1 MLSVRNWF
9 FSTVSVFPFWSTEA
23 KWHIPST
30 KILNPLKQ
38 REGGKD
44 SPNKLSRVNAWPT
57 LISVSQQLPTWHFSG
72 SVYKF
77 IVSLFGMLFN
87 AFSCSLYMG
96 CLRSRCPTL
105 HCQIWFT
112 PHQRLN
118 LGWGQIALVY
128 GLCCNRQHNRRIH
141 PHMCHSLHLSLSL
154 HQHANGRLISSPFL
168 WLSHTFLGHI
178 FLEGWIY

>member
-1 MLSVRNWF
+1 MAHPLHQDPEPS
-9 FSTVSVFPFWSTEA
+9 EA
-23 KWHIPST
+23 KRRR
-30 KILNPLKQ
+30 KRLAQ
-38 REGGKD
+38 QAVQGK
-44 SPNKLSRVNAWPT
+44 NAWPT

-77 IVSLFGMLFN
+77 IVSLFGRLFN

-105 HCQIWFT
+105 HCQIWFRGEVKLPLFMDFAAT
-112 PHQRLN
+112 GSTIGVFTL
-118 LGWGQIALVY
+118 ICAT
-128 GLCCNRQHNRRIH
+128 LCTYHF
-141 PHMCHSLHLSLSL
+141 PF
-154 HQHANGRLISSPFL
+154 ISMLMGVSSHHRFL

>member
-57 LISVSQQLPTWHFSG
+57 LISVSQQLPTWHLAE
-72 SVYKF
+72 VY
-77 IVSLFGMLFN
+77 INSLSACLE
-87 AFSCSLYMG
+87 CSLMHFHAASIWAVWG
-96 CLRSRCPTL
+96 VDAQLCTVRSGLGVRSNCPCLWTL
-105 HCQIWFT
+105 LQPAAQSAYSPSYVPLF
-112 PHQRLN
+112 
-118 LGWGQIALVY
+118 AL
-128 GLCCNRQHNRRIH
+128 ITF
-141 PHMCHSLHLSLSL
+141 P
-154 HQHANGRLISSPFL
+154 SSAC
-168 WLSHTFLGHI
+168 
-178 FLEGWIY
+178 

>member
-77 IVSLFGMLFN
+77 IVSLFGRLFN

-105 HCQIWFT
+105 HCQIWFRGEVKLPLFMDFAAT
-112 PHQRLN
+112 GSTIGVFTL
-118 LGWGQIALVY
+118 ICAT
-128 GLCCNRQHNRRIH
+128 LCTYHF
-141 PHMCHSLHLSLSL
+141 PF
-154 HQHANGRLISSPFL
+154 ISMLMGVS
-168 WLSHTFLGHI
+168 SHHRFCGCLTLF
-178 FLEGWIY
+178 